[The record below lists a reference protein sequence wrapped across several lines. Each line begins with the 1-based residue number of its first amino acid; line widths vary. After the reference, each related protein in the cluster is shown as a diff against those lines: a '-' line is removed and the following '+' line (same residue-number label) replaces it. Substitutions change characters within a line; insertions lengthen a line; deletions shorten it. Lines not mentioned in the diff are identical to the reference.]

1 MSRGTLHLPDAL
13 AAHVLRAAARVY
25 PNEACGLIEGTDAP
39 DGWRATAVHE
49 SKNLAADPARHFLID
64 PQVQF
69 DLMRKL
75 RSGPTRVIGC
85 FHSHPNG
92 PAEPSATDRAEAY
105 ESGFVYLIAAG
116 AGDVLELKAYLF
128 EESRGFGPL
137 TLAADQ

>member
-1 MSRGTLHLPDAL
+1 MRR
-13 AAHVLRAAARVY
+13 LRDT
-25 PNEACGLIEGTDAP
+25 N
-39 DGWRATAVHE
+39 
-49 SKNLAADPARHFLID
+49 
-64 PQVQF
+64 
-69 DLMRKL
+69 
-75 RSGPTRVIGC
+75 TRIIGC

-92 PAEPSATDRAEAY
+92 DPSPSATDRAEAY